1 MATPNS
7 LRALHEANKGA
18 ITKGNMFSLPIDLIF
33 VEEGFNTRD
42 YDRPEVQE
50 HIRSIAN
57 AYKQGRDID
66 PMRVSVVDGK
76 AYLRDGHCRYLGAKL
91 AISEGLE
98 LPRLNVLPC
107 AGDEIDQSLVIVTSN
122 LGLKLT
128 PVEQA
133 SVYARLITLGL
144 TDGEIAT
151 RVGKTPQHVQQ
162 YLTVHNMPLEMKRMI
177 QSGAV
182 AMSVALKLFNEFGT
196 KAVVMLKDQLIEEPA
211 IAPTPI
217 KDEDQ
222 FAIFPETDA
231 PLNEATSSPAAEP
244 AQKQKRVTQ
253 KQIDAA
259 VGYRSRLV
267 GDSVKSVT
275 EQFRS
280 LVEMSKV
287 AVVED
292 DQYVLRLSKAQLEEI
307 ELLYSSILPKG
318 YKKSE
323 EALDEAEVNEG

>member
-33 VEEGFNTRD
+33 VEEGFNTRE

-50 HIRSIAN
+50 HIRNIAN

-162 YLTVHNMPLEMKRMI
+162 YLTVHNMPIEMKRMI
-177 QSGAV
+177 QSDTV
-182 AMSVALKLFNEFGT
+182 AMSVALKLFNEVGT
-196 KAVVMLKDQLIEEPA
+196 AAVAILKDQLGEEAVSQPTTEDDKQLTIPDTEASAPA
-211 IAPTPI
+211 LVST
-217 KDEDQ
+217 K
-222 FAIFPETDA
+222 
-231 PLNEATSSPAAEP
+231 ATTKP
-244 AQKQKRVTQ
+244 KRVTQ
-253 KQIDAA
+253 KKIDAA

-275 EQFRS
+275 EHFRS
-280 LVEMSKV
+280 IVEMSKS
-287 AVVED
+287 ATVED
-292 DQYVLRLSKAQLEEI
+292 DQYVLRLSKSDLAKIEE
-307 ELLYSSILPKG
+307 LYAAILPKG
-318 YKKSE
+318 FKEQGPAADE
-323 EALDEAEVNEG
+323 EVSPETASA